1 MFLGALESWESQPLG
16 GCFILQMWPVLA
28 LQFDFGFLSNDA
40 AVLHLIILVLHLFP
54 TIIYVLG
61 CVRKLGITP
70 FREIFQLVNVATT
83 CLTIKFRVLS
93 YYKLRGPSIDL
104 PFHLIWVIFKYNFYT
119 IVMYYIPYKLSDIF
133 IRVH

>member
-54 TIIYVLG
+54 TIIYAALD
-61 CVRKLGITP
+61 
-70 FREIFQLVNVATT
+70 VN
-83 CLTIKFRVLS
+83 I
-93 YYKLRGPSIDL
+93 
-104 PFHLIWVIFKYNFYT
+104 
-119 IVMYYIPYKLSDIF
+119 MYE
-133 IRVH
+133 